1 MNFIPDNRFAIEANY
16 AVKII
21 NLFIG
26 KRLPILK
33 ATEYVIYSKFD
44 FDLNFDS
51 QQFKLLIASERGSL
65 GFRLFDN
72 TIFVSLKQYD
82 ERLSNVYTC
91 NEENLYFFLEILK
104 EYIERHSSDSN
115 NLSKRQS

>member
-21 NLFIG
+21 NLFIR

-33 ATEYVIYSKFD
+33 ATESVFYSKFD
-44 FDLNFDS
+44 FDLNFES

-65 GFRLFDN
+65 GFRLSDN

-82 ERLSNVYTC
+82 ERLVNVYTC
-91 NEENLYFFLEILK
+91 NEENLHFFLEILK
-104 EYIERHSSDSN
+104 EYIDSHTMASN
-115 NLSKRQS
+115 NF